1 MFLTPWT
8 THARALRFPFDTTFP
23 ALDADEANTTPT
35 RVPRVEITPGA
46 EAHVVVAEVAGV
58 PADGVQLT
66 AEKGVLSLTATA
78 PKWAWKRSFSL
89 PDDVD
94 VDNISASLK
103 DGLLTITLP
112 RVHAVRPRQIR
123 VEGA

>member
-8 THARALRFPFDTTFP
+8 AHTRALRFPFDTAFS
-23 ALDADEANTTPT
+23 AFEADESSAAPS

-46 EAHVVVAEVAGV
+46 DAHVVVAEVAGV

-66 AEKGVLSLTATA
+66 AEKGVLTLTATA
-78 PKWAWKRSFSL
+78 PKWVWKRSFTL

-103 DGLLTITLP
+103 DGLLTINLP
-112 RVHAVRPRQIR
+112 RVQAARPRQIR